1 MNSKVRITRDYG
13 MKDYYEYLLKT
24 TDIKISN
31 VKFNKVIGEINK
43 EIVNS
48 IINDSLNFKIPKLQ
62 AFISIR
68 KIKKVPKI
76 VDNKLINTTPV
87 DWKATNKLWDENP
100 EAKEKKILLRY
111 LNSHTFKYVFRI
123 KLIKGAVTFKNKQY
137 YKYKPARSFQRLL
150 AKRILDPNQDN
161 FEAYKLF

>member
-1 MNSKVRITRDYG
+1 MNYKTRITTDYG
-13 MKDYYEYLLKT
+13 MSDYYKYLKDT
-24 TDIKISN
+24 TDIQISS

-43 EIVNS
+43 AIVNS
-48 IINDSLNFKIPKLQ
+48 LINDNLQFQIPKLQ
-62 AFISIR
+62 SQISIR

-76 VDNKLINTTPV
+76 VDNKLVNTTPI
-87 DWKATNKLWDENP
+87 DWKATNELWNKNP

-123 KLIKGAVTFKNKQY
+123 KLIKGSITFKNKQH

-150 AKRILDPNQDN
+150 AKRILDPNLDN
-161 FEAYKLF
+161 FEAYKLY